1 MLLRYRTEGVS
12 VIAIL
17 DRRRRKNNGLYPVK
31 IEVVFNGSQHYFPTG
46 QDVSEDE
53 WDTFSHKKSLPEKYY
68 EILDAFDRVKTEVK
82 RLVVLRRFS
91 LGSLKQALKTT
102 GTISLVSLIELKMNQ
117 MQTVGKINSYY
128 RYRSTLK
135 AVKRSGLCSCRI
147 DELTPGLLLTFEKGL
162 RAEGKCDTTIN
173 IYMSALRAVLSD
185 AVRNGQ
191 MDGEKI
197 PFGRGRYTLPSS
209 APRDL
214 ALTKAQI
221 AKIAA
226 YRGTPAEER
235 YRDLWLFSYY
245 CNGINFKDMLF
256 LKYKNI
262 SGEEIS
268 FVRSK
273 TSGVR
278 PRIIRCALTPEMRE
292 IIRLRGNPYTGSPET
307 YIFRYAKGGETEEEK
322 TYLVRKV
329 NYLCNRA
336 LRNIAAKL
344 GIPHL
349 SVYSARHSF
358 ASVLRE
364 EGVDLFLISD
374 CLGHSSIAITQNYF
388 SSSDAASRKRVA
400 SLIGNTS
407 L

>member
-147 DELTPGLLLTFEKGL
+147 DDL
-162 RAEGKCDTTIN
+162 RQTC
-173 IYMSALRAVLSD
+173 
-185 AVRNGQ
+185 
-191 MDGEKI
+191 
-197 PFGRGRYTLPSS
+197 
-209 APRDL
+209 
-214 ALTKAQI
+214 
-221 AKIAA
+221 
-226 YRGTPAEER
+226 
-235 YRDLWLFSYY
+235 
-245 CNGINFKDMLF
+245 C
-256 LKYKNI
+256 
-262 SGEEIS
+262 
-268 FVRSK
+268 
-273 TSGVR
+273 
-278 PRIIRCALTPEMRE
+278 
-292 IIRLRGNPYTGSPET
+292 
-307 YIFRYAKGGETEEEK
+307 
-322 TYLVRKV
+322 
-329 NYLCNRA
+329 
-336 LRNIAAKL
+336 
-344 GIPHL
+344 
-349 SVYSARHSF
+349 
-358 ASVLRE
+358 
-364 EGVDLFLISD
+364 
-374 CLGHSSIAITQNYF
+374 
-388 SSSDAASRKRVA
+388 
-400 SLIGNTS
+400 
-407 L
+407 